1 METRFMQN
9 PPDEVEFPAKNVM
22 YCGNPECDI
31 VQQAKRPCQEPNCP
45 QAQHG
50 EHGHC
55 RKCEAAIFF

>member
-1 METRFMQN
+1 MQ
-9 PPDEVEFPAKNVM
+9 DASVEVEFPAKNVM

-31 VQQAKRPCQEPNCP
+31 IQQAKKICQDQDCP

-55 RKCEAAIFF
+55 RKCEDAVFF